1 MTDYNSI
8 KNTTGS
14 EAINIP
20 PSEEAE
26 EGIADLADL
35 SPP

>member
-1 MTDYNSI
+1 MTYHNSN

-20 PSEEAE
+20 LIEEAE
-26 EGIADLADL
+26 DGIADLADL